1 MRVLKNVCFTFSITK
16 YGRKWKARSTSIND
30 FMYFYSFLKHYNG
43 MNWKHWE
50 FQTTIQN
57 YNPKCWVEPEIFK
70 FFQHKVERT
79 PHFTQVTEKV
89 YIYVIYL
96 RILNTASPIQYIF
109 QLCVIQHYPPSWTMI
124 HWINLKFLLLSN
136 SVSKK
141 KKSTYV
147 LAQSFICLTGTD
159 RIKSFACFYRGDHQV
174 VNIV

>member
-1 MRVLKNVCFTFSITK
+1 
-16 YGRKWKARSTSIND
+16 
-30 FMYFYSFLKHYNG
+30 MYFYSFLKHYNG
-43 MNWKHWE
+43 MNWKHRE

-96 RILNTASPIQYIF
+96 RLEHSQSNSIYIPTLCNTALSTLLDYDPLDQFKVSFTF
-109 QLCVIQHYPPSWTMI
+109 QFS
-124 HWINLKFLLLSN
+124 FE
-136 SVSKK
+136 

-159 RIKSFACFYRGDHQV
+159 SIKSFACFYRGDHQV

>member
-1 MRVLKNVCFTFSITK
+1 
-16 YGRKWKARSTSIND
+16 
-30 FMYFYSFLKHYNG
+30 MYFYSFLKHYNG
-43 MNWKHWE
+43 MNWKHLE

-96 RILNTASPIQYIF
+96 RFLNTASPIQYIF

-124 HWINLKFLLLSN
+124 HWINLKFILLSN
-136 SVSKK
+136 SVSK

-147 LAQSFICLTGTD
+147 LAQSFNLLKRNWSHKIICLFLPRRPSSSKYSLKD
-159 RIKSFACFYRGDHQV
+159 RISRTLNLNEG
-174 VNIV
+174 